1 MTYEYQDY
9 YQRLLPKERE
19 QVRCP
24 VCKSLLGYR
33 YKGDPFMDHCDE
45 CRATYTWEPN
55 IKLPSALL
63 DVIKNS
69 KICTC
74 ASCKSRGQ
82 KDDSD
87 N

>member
-1 MTYEYQDY
+1 VTYEYQDY
-9 YQRLLPKERE
+9 YQRLMPKERE

-33 YKGDPFMDHCDE
+33 YPKQPFVEYCDD
-45 CRATYTWEPN
+45 CRATYTWEPDTT
-55 IKLPSALL
+55 LPRALL
-63 DVIKNS
+63 DVIKKS
-69 KICTC
+69 KQCGC
-74 ASCKSRGQ
+74 SGCKARGE